1 MVGRVALN
9 APLGDEPGGVRAPR
23 PTIAPRGERGLE
35 WIRESAQSPLKLHR
49 CASSAAQKKKRSPFE
64 EARGIL
70 KGAFGGISTDELIR
84 EMRGC

>member
-1 MVGRVALN
+1 MTTATLC
-9 APLGDEPGGVRAPR
+9 
-23 PTIAPRGERGLE
+23 ERGQVT
-35 WIRESAQSPLKLHR
+35 IPKQFRTKLGFTPGMVLTFR
-49 CASSAAQKKKRSPFE
+49 IDGKTLMVVAQKKKRSPFE